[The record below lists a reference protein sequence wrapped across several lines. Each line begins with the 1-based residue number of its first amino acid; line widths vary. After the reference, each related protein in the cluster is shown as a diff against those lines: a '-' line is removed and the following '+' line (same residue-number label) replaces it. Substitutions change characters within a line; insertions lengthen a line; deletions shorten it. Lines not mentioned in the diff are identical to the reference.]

1 MESMEMKCRF
11 CKNELRKKFAN
22 LGMSP
27 LANSYL
33 KKDSLQNS
41 ESFYPLE
48 VFVCQKCLL
57 VQLGKFE
64 SPENIFSEYAYF
76 SSFSKTW
83 LKHVEEFSN
92 EMILNYKLNK
102 KSQIIEIASNDGY
115 LLKNF
120 KKKSIP
126 ILGIEPAKN
135 IAKIAN
141 KNKIPTLSE
150 FFSNELAIKLVKKQI
165 KGDLVIVFNVLPHIP
180 ELNNFILGLKK
191 ILKEDGVLVIQFS
204 AYLLDLIN
212 KKEFDTIYH
221 EHFSY
226 FSLISLERILAKFNL
241 TVFDAEQKD
250 IHGGSL
256 RIFVKHSKNKNYKIT
271 KKVQKLIIK
280 ERKNQLNKISTY
292 TKFLEE
298 TPKIKNDVWK
308 FFIKMK
314 KENKKIVCYG
324 AAAKG
329 NTFLNYCG
337 IGTEEI
343 EYVADISPHKQKL
356 FLPGSHIPIYSPNQ
370 IKKTKPDY
378 VIILPWNLR
387 EEIMSQLS
395 FIKKWNGKFVTFIPK
410 TRIF

>member
-1 MESMEMKCRF
+1 MKCRF
-11 CKNELRKKFAN
+11 CKNELKKKFAN

-48 VFVCQKCLL
+48 AFVCQKCLL

-83 LKHVEEFSN
+83 LKHVKDFSN

-141 KNKIPTLSE
+141 KNKIPTLPE

-241 TVFDAEQKD
+241 TVFDAQQKD

-356 FLPGSHIPIYSPNQ
+356 FLPGSHIPIYPPNQ

-378 VIILPWNLR
+378 VIILPWNLK

-395 FIKKWNGKFVTFIPK
+395 FIKKWNGKFVTFITK